1 MLRLTIIILI
11 VVLAVGS
18 SVIVYG
24 FMINQNDSSSEQATP
39 YENLQN
45 YKEELEKINQYNQ
58 KTLSD
63 LEQKITNSDNANL
76 GQLKEEIDV
85 LKRVIDDNKA
95 ELEQIVQKLSKMESS
110 P

>member
-24 FMINQNDSSSEQATP
+24 FLINQNDSSSEQATP

>member
-1 MLRLTIIILI
+1 
-11 VVLAVGS
+11 
-18 SVIVYG
+18 
-24 FMINQNDSSSEQATP
+24 MINQNDSSSEQATP

>member
-1 MLRLTIIILI
+1 MLRLSIIILI
-11 VVLAVGS
+11 AVVAIGG

-24 FMINQNDSSSEQATP
+24 FMINQENYIIEQMTP
-39 YENLQN
+39 YEKLQN
-45 YKEELEKINQYNQ
+45 YKEKLERINQYNQ

-76 GQLKEEIDV
+76 EQLNDEINV
-85 LKRVIDDNKA
+85 LKRVINDNKA
-95 ELEQIVQKLSKMESS
+95 ELEQIIQKLSKMESN

>member
-1 MLRLTIIILI
+1 MRLTIIILI

-24 FMINQNDSSSEQATP
+24 FLINQNDSSSEQVTP

>member
-24 FMINQNDSSSEQATP
+24 FLINQNDSSSEQVTP